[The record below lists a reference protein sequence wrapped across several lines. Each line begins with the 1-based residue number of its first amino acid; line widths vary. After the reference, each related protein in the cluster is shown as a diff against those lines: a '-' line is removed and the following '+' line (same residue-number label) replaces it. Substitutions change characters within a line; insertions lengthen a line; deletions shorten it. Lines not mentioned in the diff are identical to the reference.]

1 MTIGMFAGLWKRQ
14 WFVIKVKNMF
24 REWFNLYAPHAVFV
38 GGLIELVEAELD
50 GVRLL
55 LREII

>member
-1 MTIGMFAGLWKRQ
+1 MFAGLWKRQ